1 LGRFLKHCV
10 ELVPKRCLPVARN
23 GIVLTSPAGFELTV
37 LIEHSGGSMS
47 FIEALISNV
56 STERAELMRTLDELI
71 RREAPTLAPS
81 ATQLSPTKPAI
92 GYGPFHYTY
101 ASGRQ
106 GDTFVVVLANQAHH
120 VSLYINAADEHG
132 YIAEQRAAEL
142 GAKVS
147 VGRSCIR
154 VKRLENVD
162 LHVLAEVVRT
172 AERIGGA
179 SGEQSTQP

>member
-1 LGRFLKHCV
+1 
-10 ELVPKRCLPVARN
+10 
-23 GIVLTSPAGFELTV
+23 
-37 LIEHSGGSMS
+37 MS
-47 FIEALISNV
+47 FIEALVNNV
-56 STERAELMRTLDELI
+56 SAERAELMRTLDDVI
-71 RREAPTLAPS
+71 RREAPTLVPS
-81 ATQLSPTKPAI
+81 ATELSPTKPAI

-106 GDTFVVVLANQAHH
+106 GDSFVVVLANQAQH

-154 VKRLENVD
+154 IKKLEHVD
-162 LHVLAEVVRT
+162 LDVLGEVVRT

-179 SGEQSTQP
+179 SG